1 MVWYSIGLLLTALF
15 SSSKPCLALEKNR
28 ELIAVK
34 LSMGDKNSFILLRAP
49 LKYLNKYCK
58 VCERFT
64 GGDAIGISDSF
75 YVTLEL

>member
-1 MVWYSIGLLLTALF
+1 MALF
-15 SSSKPCLALEKNR
+15 SSSKRSLALQKNR

-34 LSMGDKNSFILLRAP
+34 LSMGDKNSFSHLRAP

-58 VCERFT
+58 VCERFAA
-64 GGDAIGISDSF
+64 GGRIGILDSF